1 MTSAVF
7 ATAAIAQVQQLS
19 DLGIGRLTETG
30 PPAFDDRVAEQG
42 GVMADAA
49 FAPPYRI
56 TLPNSQ
62 GLRI

>member
-7 ATAAIAQVQQLS
+7 ATATIAQVQQLS
-19 DLGIGRLTETG
+19 DFGIGRLTETG
-30 PPAFDDRVAEQG
+30 PPAFDDRVAEQR
-42 GVMADAA
+42 GVVADPA
-49 FAPPYRI
+49 FAPPFGI